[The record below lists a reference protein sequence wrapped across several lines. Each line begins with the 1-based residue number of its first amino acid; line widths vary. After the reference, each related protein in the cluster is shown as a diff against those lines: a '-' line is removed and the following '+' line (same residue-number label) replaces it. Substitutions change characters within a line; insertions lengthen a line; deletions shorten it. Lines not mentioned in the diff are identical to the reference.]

1 MVSEACLAEKVSEVP
16 ELYDK
21 GNKSTACLLRD
32 IGFLNSPELLKVE
45 EVEDALRHHPA
56 LADRWLERGQD
67 QRLSGGWGIEC
78 DHGQYRV
85 QSYASGR
92 YLLEKK
98 KLHAVAEFIVR
109 YADYIR
115 AVRNR
120 YRRPKALAQP
130 TVNAPVT

>member
-1 MVSEACLAEKVSEVP
+1 MASDTTLAEKVSEVP

-32 IGFLNSPELLKVE
+32 IGFLNSSEPLKVE
-45 EVEDALRHHPA
+45 EVEDALRHHPV
-56 LADRWLERGQD
+56 LADRWLERGHD

-78 DHGQYRV
+78 DRGQYRV

-92 YLLEKK
+92 HLLEKK

-109 YADYIR
+109 YAGFIR
-115 AVRNR
+115 DVLCR
-120 YRRPKALAQP
+120 YQRPSRLVPAQLR
-130 TVNAPVT
+130 